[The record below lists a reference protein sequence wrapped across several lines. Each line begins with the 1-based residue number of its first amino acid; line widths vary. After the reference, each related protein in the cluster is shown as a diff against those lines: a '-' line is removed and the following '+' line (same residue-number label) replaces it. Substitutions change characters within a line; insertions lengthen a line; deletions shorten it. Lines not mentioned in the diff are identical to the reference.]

1 MLRFFPFVIPLDIAI
16 GTIGD
21 SGISAQTEGGSI
33 LETFLSV
40 FTSMFNIITG
50 NNALLMILAVAVGAP
65 ILGVVLSLFKG
76 R

>member
-1 MLRFFPFVIPLDIAI
+1 MTFFKIPLLLDIAI
-16 GTIGD
+16 GAIGD
-21 SGISAQTEGGSI
+21 SGISAQAEGGSI

-50 NNALLMILAVAVGAP
+50 NNALLLILAVAVGAP
-65 ILGVVLSLFKG
+65 VLGVVLSLFKG